1 MRTMRTFKISTEKA
15 GLFKEYCRDMH
26 IPTEIIPEDGF
37 KTFYCLMDEVEFGNA
52 KQFCEARCKP
62 EPEKRKSRISVYI
75 IIEETR

>member
-26 IPTEIIPEDGF
+26 ISTEIIPEDGF

-52 KQFCEARCKP
+52 KLFHEARCKP